1 MKTLVEFLN
10 KTYDQKLENH
20 KEYKKTLKEM
30 KNFLTE
36 NKVTC
41 SKSDDID
48 CIHYEIYVSSIK
60 NKQHFEEVFFDTYV
74 KMYDYWYDLTY
85 KERKQQMNV
94 DIDACKQDMKHFMY
108 EEEEIFMPCFDSRMN
123 HLYNTEIVLLDL
135 KQYHTFIRDFEKE
148 IKDDLYGVLPY
159 ENGFT
164 STQVYAQMGDSFV
177 VYQPMV
183 HRFYCFLHGHY
194 TSCLSLDPK
203 MQNIDEKELRMAAML
218 FLLGR
223 EEDLAQ
229 MLIESTLIPDKMKK
243 KISKLLEKQAKR
255 NKNNT

>member
-1 MKTLVEFLN
+1 MKTYVELLN

-30 KNFLTE
+30 KSFLTE
-36 NKVTC
+36 NKVSCT
-41 SKSDDID
+41 KSDDID
-48 CIHYEIYVSSIK
+48 CLRYEIYVSSIK

-94 DIDACKQDMKHFMY
+94 DIDACKKDMKSFVY
-108 EEEEIFMPCFDSRMN
+108 EDEEIFMPCFDDRMN

-135 KQYHTFIRDFEKE
+135 KQYHAFIRDFEKE

-159 ENGFT
+159 EKGFT
-164 STQVYAQMGDSFV
+164 STKVYAQMGDSFV
-177 VYQPMV
+177 VYQPLI
-183 HRFYCFLHGHY
+183 HRFYYFSHGHY
-194 TSCLSLDPK
+194 ASFLSLDPK
-203 MQNIDEKELRMAAML
+203 IEEVKDEQLRMAAML

-229 MLIESTLIPDKMKK
+229 MLVESSLISDKMKK

-255 NKNNT
+255 KKNNT

>member
-123 HLYNTEIVLLDL
+123 HLYNTEIVLSVIL
-135 KQYHTFIRDFEKE
+135 KRKSKMIFMAYCHMKM
-148 IKDDLYGVLPY
+148 VL
-159 ENGFT
+159 
-164 STQVYAQMGDSFV
+164 Q
-177 VYQPMV
+177 V
-183 HRFYCFLHGHY
+183 HRYMPRWEIALWCISQWFIVSIVFY
-194 TSCLSLDPK
+194 
-203 MQNIDEKELRMAAML
+203 MAIMPA
-218 FLLGR
+218 
-223 EEDLAQ
+223 ACP
-229 MLIESTLIPDKMKK
+229 LILKCRI
-243 KISKLLEKQAKR
+243 
-255 NKNNT
+255 